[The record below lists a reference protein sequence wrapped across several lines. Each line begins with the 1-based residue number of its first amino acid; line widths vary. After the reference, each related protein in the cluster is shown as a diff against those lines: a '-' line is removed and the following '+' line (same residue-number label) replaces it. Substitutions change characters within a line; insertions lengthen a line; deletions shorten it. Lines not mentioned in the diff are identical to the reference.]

1 MSLAN
6 GPRTILMYKGV
17 DISSELAPMVISIT
31 YTDNLHGE
39 ADEIQVQVHDKD
51 GRWKGS
57 WKPEPGD
64 IMDLTIIDAKGASLP
79 CGEFE
84 MDEPEANGSR
94 SGDFMTIRGLAAPI
108 SKALR
113 TENTFG
119 YEYKTLKAIVGE
131 VTGRSGLSLEGHIK
145 DLFFERV
152 TQRRERDL
160 EFLTRLAEE
169 TGHYFTVKGKRAILT
184 EFKTIDGL
192 PPALTVFH
200 GDRQLISYSLKAQ
213 TADTYSKAKVS
224 YLDQNK
230 KTPTNAEIED
240 SEIKTGDVL
249 KVSGQRVESKAHAD
263 ALANSKLHFKNRLAK
278 TGTIDLV
285 GTSSLVAGATVKMAG
300 FGQYSDTYLVNSSSH
315 NISRGGHTCSG
326 ELVDARAK

>member
-1 MSLAN
+1 M
-6 GPRTILMYKGV
+6 
-17 DISSELAPMVISIT
+17 
-31 YTDNLHGE
+31 
-39 ADEIQVQVHDKD
+39 
-51 GRWKGS
+51 
-57 WKPEPGD
+57 
-64 IMDLTIIDAKGASLP
+64 
-79 CGEFE
+79 
-84 MDEPEANGSR
+84 
-94 SGDFMTIRGLAAPI
+94 
-108 SKALR
+108 
-113 TENTFG
+113 
-119 YEYKTLKAIVGE
+119 
-131 VTGRSGLSLEGHIK
+131 
-145 DLFFERV
+145 
-152 TQRRERDL
+152 

-169 TGHYFTVKGKRAILT
+169 TGHYFTVKGKRAIFT

-249 KVSGQRVESKAHAD
+249 KVSGQRVESIAHAD

-285 GTSSLVAGATVKMAG
+285 GTSSMVLAPPSRWLALANIPTPILSIHQATILAVAVTLV
-300 FGQYSDTYLVNSSSH
+300 Q
-315 NISRGGHTCSG
+315 GHW
-326 ELVDARAK
+326 